1 MSPSFSRAS
10 SLDRDVSLGP
20 ETSHRVLRVKR
31 LVRTGCSYQTLQMR
45 LSCQQIDG
53 EWQTEIV
60 RDPAV
65 IRAYIRKRQAIEEEN
80 TTADA
85 LAPTGDEEKDE
96 RAKKRQVI
104 FFIYSILC

>member
-1 MSPSFSRAS
+1 M
-10 SLDRDVSLGP
+10 LINVCL
-20 ETSHRVLRVKR
+20 
-31 LVRTGCSYQTLQMR
+31 
-45 LSCQQIDG
+45 QIDG

-96 RAKKRQVI
+96 RARRRYVNMI
-104 FFIYSILC
+104 VLLHLHMV

>member
-1 MSPSFSRAS
+1 M
-10 SLDRDVSLGP
+10 
-20 ETSHRVLRVKR
+20 K
-31 LVRTGCSYQTLQMR
+31 
-45 LSCQQIDG
+45 ING

-65 IRAYIRKRQAIEEEN
+65 IRAYVRKRQAIEEET

-96 RAKKRQVI
+96 RAKRRSVG
-104 FFIYSILC
+104 F